1 MSVQSFHGGGR
12 GDVLVRQKIHGTA
25 EPPGSRMSVPDARQ
39 AVAELFDRSSATYDS
54 VGVESFTVIARQLL
68 ADVRLGR
75 GERVLDVG
83 CGRGAV
89 LFAAAEQVGET
100 GSVTGIDLAPGMIDR
115 TVSDIR
121 DRGLTNVQ
129 AMLMDAQEPNLPTTD
144 FDTVLASTVLFFLP
158 NPLADLHAWRR
169 LLKPSGRLG

>member
-1 MSVQSFHGGGR
+1 MSVQSIHGGGR
-12 GDVLVRQKIHGTA
+12 GHVLVRQEIRGTG
-25 EPPGSRMSVPDARQ
+25 EPLGSRMSAPDVRQ
-39 AVAELFDRSSATYDS
+39 AVAELFDRSSETYDS

-68 ADVRLGR
+68 ADVGLVR

-89 LFAAAEQVGET
+89 LFAAAEQVGEA

-115 TVSDIR
+115 TLADIR

-129 AMLMDAQEPNLPTTD
+129 AM
-144 FDTVLASTVLFFLP
+144 
-158 NPLADLHAWRR
+158 
-169 LLKPSGRLG
+169 